1 MRRVRRERARE
12 ESVCVCVRENS
23 LIYFSSSSFSSLLSF
38 QIEECELNRLR
49 KKEKK
54 KE

>member
-1 MRRVRRERARE
+1 MRRERARGE
-12 ESVCVCVRENS
+12 CVCMCERENS

-49 KKEKK
+49 KKKNRFQFLN
-54 KE
+54 